1 MLEEIVFI
9 RWNALTGIYDRPVKE
24 LTPQVPIAKG

>member
-9 RWNALTGIYDRPVKE
+9 RWNALTGAYNKPVE
-24 LTPQVPIAKG
+24 VLSPQIPAAKN